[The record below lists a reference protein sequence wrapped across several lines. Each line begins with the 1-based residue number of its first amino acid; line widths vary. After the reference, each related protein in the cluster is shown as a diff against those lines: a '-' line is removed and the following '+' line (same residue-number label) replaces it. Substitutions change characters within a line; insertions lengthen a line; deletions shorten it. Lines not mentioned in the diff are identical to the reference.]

1 MSWLSKG
8 LKKAG
13 KGLKKVGKAIG
24 KGWEAIDDFALP
36 AVGFALGGPAG
47 AALGSAAA
55 RGIGDGKFNAK
66 ATLGAGLKGYALGGL
81 GQAAGMT
88 GGQGFRALGSSL
100 KMVGANPMAAA
111 KGAVQHQLGLGGG
124 GSAAGGAPT
133 VNPLS
138 VRSMTPGV
146 SGTIANAASAGADRG
161 VWGTIGQGLKKVGG
175 FALDNPDLILG
186 GAAMLQGNQ
195 QQQRANQYQQQ
206 ALDFALN
213 RDKEL
218 APLRQRGL
226 DRLMNAQRPDLSADF
241 QSANPFARP
250 LRRIG

>member
-13 KGLKKVGKAIG
+13 KGLKKVGKAVG
-24 KGWEAIDDFALP
+24 KGWEAIDDYALP

-66 ATLGAGLKGYALGGL
+66 ATLGAGLKGYAMGQLGSVAGL
-81 GQAAGMT
+81 K
-88 GGQGFRALGSSL
+88 GGQGVKVLGSSL
-100 KMVGANPMAAA
+100 KSAVMRPGATALNVVKSQVPGM
-111 KGAVQHQLGLGGG
+111 GGG
-124 GSAAGGAPT
+124 AAAGGGVPRIGAMD
-133 VNPLS
+133 
-138 VRSMTPGV
+138 VRSLTPSV
-146 SGTIANAASAGADRG
+146 SGGIANAASASANPG
-161 VWGTIGQGLKKVGG
+161 VWDGLKKVGG
-175 FALDNPDLILG
+175 FALDNADLILG

-195 QQQRANQYQQQ
+195 QQNKANQYQQQ
-206 ALDFALN
+206 ALDFAMN

-218 APLRQRGL
+218 DPLRQMGRQ
-226 DRLMNAQRPDLSADF
+226 RLLTAQRPDLSADF